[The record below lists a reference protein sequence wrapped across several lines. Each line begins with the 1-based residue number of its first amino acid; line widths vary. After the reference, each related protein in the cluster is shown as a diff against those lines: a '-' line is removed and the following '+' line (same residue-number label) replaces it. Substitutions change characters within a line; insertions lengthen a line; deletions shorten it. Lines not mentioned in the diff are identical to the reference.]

1 MSSEYNKARL
11 SVKKE
16 FEKKY
21 ANEIAELKVFR
32 ENSNTVKELQER
44 VVFLESENEQLKD
57 WVERLL
63 TYCDMSE
70 EDLKAL
76 KDNLSMTKSFA
87 ELTSIMSKVSNRF
100 IF

>member
-1 MSSEYNKARL
+1 MSSEYNKARS

-44 VVFLESENEQLKD
+44 VIFLESENEQLKD
-57 WVERLL
+57 WAERLL

-76 KDNLSMTKSFA
+76 KDNLSMTESFA

>member
-21 ANEIAELKVFR
+21 ANEIQELKVFR
-32 ENSNTVKELQER
+32 ENSNTVKELQDR
-44 VVFLESENEQLKD
+44 VTSLESENEQLKD

-76 KDNLSMTKSFA
+76 KDNLSMT
-87 ELTSIMSKVSNRF
+87 SIMSKVSNRF